1 MFLTLTKTFHQ
12 IARKDFRPNTYAS
25 LLTSF
30 NSAVVAYCESM
41 GVRVRQVHNQENL
54 IEKCG
59 DWYVLG
65 ANAGGMCHPY
75 QMYED
80 DPDKV
85 KEQMAQLEAGFPRK
99 FFLLQ
104 DLQRFLKAFRK
115 NVKPNNYSHC
125 FSGFGI

>member
-12 IARKDFRPNTYAS
+12 IARKDFTYAS

-41 GVRVRQVHNQENL
+41 GIRVRKVHNQENL

-80 DPDKV
+80 DPEKV

-99 FFLLQ
+99 FFFVTRLAKI
-104 DLQRFLKAFRK
+104 FKSFPK
-115 NVKPNNYSHC
+115 KC
-125 FSGFGI
+125 KT